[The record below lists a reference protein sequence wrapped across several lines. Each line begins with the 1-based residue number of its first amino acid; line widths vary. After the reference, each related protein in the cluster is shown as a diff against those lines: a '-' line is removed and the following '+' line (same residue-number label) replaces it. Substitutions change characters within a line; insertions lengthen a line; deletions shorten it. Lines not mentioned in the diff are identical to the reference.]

1 MILKKKS
8 LLFIVLMLFVA
19 SAVKSSDFKQ
29 GGLYYTIMSETNAL
43 CRLDKAPA
51 NDPYTGDIIVPETV
65 TNDGKTYAVVEI
77 EEETIFS
84 YSSITS
90 LVLNAKVK
98 KLPEQF
104 CMHCQDLTKV
114 VLPPSIEEIGWNAFA
129 GCNKLIDINLP
140 NGIKKITRYAFHNC
154 ETLAHIS
161 LPDELESLEFGVFDG
176 CKSLTSIV
184 IPENVKET
192 GSNLFSN
199 CTSLTEVILKNKNLD
214 INKSGTFLGCT
225 SLKNVIMPENQHNIR
240 YDCYKGCTSI
250 ENIDFIDDIEW
261 LEPNAFGGCINLK
274 SISFG
279 QNFKGF
285 RKGYSFDA
293 DNTFNNCY
301 DIFSVKCKNKSP
313 QPFNKSVFV
322 DVVYNNATLIV
333 PWGCV
338 NLYKNC
344 EGWNNF
350 KNIIEDPDVIE
361 PRAISF
367 AIGNQIELI
376 EGTTLKVEA
385 EVTPGNAS
393 YFRVEWDAPQ
403 ELGLNDISANGNMP
417 SCSITPT
424 KAGTYVLTVKCLSE
438 KTGELMCQNVCVVT
452 VKENILPEEL
462 VVEFTNPV
470 IINGR
475 VPVKVKV
482 SPNNF
487 VGNYTLSCSTRL
499 SCISEKN
506 DIHGESE
513 FVFYGNRVGKYNIV
527 FVLSNTET
535 NEIVLEKSIEVEVI
549 TSAVSF
555 NTVEGIIN
563 TTTGEN
569 GMTITINANKGYKL
583 HSVTCQNEDYT
594 ERFSDGKTVTLNP
607 PLINPVFE
615 IVYEK
620 IDESVALIENDS
632 LKIVQHG
639 KTIEIMGTRDEN
651 SPVVLYDDMGRVIQQ
666 TNSHLIMVEKGGI
679 YILTVE
685 GRSFKFM
692 VAN

>member
-8 LLFIVLMLFVA
+8 LLFIVLMLFIA
-19 SAVKSSDFKQ
+19 SAVKASDFKQ

-43 CRLDKAPA
+43 CRLDAAPA

-65 TNDGKTYAVVEI
+65 TNEGKTYTVADI
-77 EEETIFS
+77 EDYTFYYL
-84 YSSITS
+84 YSIHGNPISS
-90 LVLNAKVK
+90 LVVNAKVN
-98 KLPEQF
+98 KLPSHF
-104 CMHCQDLTKV
+104 CTCCESLTKV
-114 VLPPSIEEIGWNAFA
+114 VLPSSLEEIGDMAFMS
-129 GCNKLIDINLP
+129 CNKLIDINLP
-140 NGIKKITRYAFHNC
+140 NGIKKIGKDC
-154 ETLAHIS
+154 
-161 LPDELESLEFGVFDG
+161 FDG
-176 CKSLTSIV
+176 CESLVSITLPEELGFLEFRLFFDCRSLSKIV
-184 IPENVKET
+184 IPENVKDANSLGGQFE
-192 GSNLFSN
+192 N
-199 CTSLTEVILKNKNLD
+199 CTFLTDVILNNKNLN
-214 INKSGTFLGCT
+214 INRANTFQGCT
-225 SLKNVIMPENQHNIR
+225 ALKNVIMPENQKKIESN
-240 YDCYKGCTSI
+240 CYKGCTAI
-250 ENIDFIDDIEW
+250 ENIDFIDDIESIAS
-261 LEPNAFGGCINLK
+261 NAFDGCLNLK

-279 QNFKGF
+279 QNFKTFG
-285 RKGYSFDA
+285 
-293 DNTFNNCY
+293 DNAFNNCF
-301 DIFSVKCKNKSP
+301 DIISVNCRNKSP
-313 QPFNKSVFV
+313 QPFNNSVFANTV
-322 DVVYNNATLIV
+322 FDKATLIV

-338 NLYKNC
+338 DLYKNC
-344 EGWNNF
+344 EGWKNF
-350 KNIIEDPDVIE
+350 KNIIEDPDVID

-367 AIGNQIELI
+367 ANGNQIELV
-376 EGTTLKVEA
+376 EGTTMKVDA
-385 EVTPGNAS
+385 EITPENAS

-403 ELGLNDISANGNMP
+403 ELGLNDISVNGNMP

-452 VKENILPEEL
+452 VKENIRPAEL

-470 IINGR
+470 IFNG
-475 VPVKVKV
+475 VIPVWVKV
-482 SPNNF
+482 SPSNF
-487 VGNYTLSCSTRL
+487 VGNYALSCSTRL
-499 SCISEKN
+499 PRLSEKN

-527 FVLSNTET
+527 FALSNTDT

-594 ERFSDGKTVTLNP
+594 ERFSEGKTVTLNP
-607 PLINPVFE
+607 PLINPVFD

-620 IDESVALIENDS
+620 IDESVEVIENDS
-632 LKIVQHG
+632 LKIVQRG
-639 KTIEIMGTRDEN
+639 KIIEIIGTQDEN
-651 SPVVLYDDMGRVIQQ
+651 SPVVLYDDMGRVVQQ

-692 VAN
+692 IAN